1 MPVKILAT
9 GDIHIGKKSSGL
21 PAETEEI
28 ATKHTWMRLVDLAIN
43 NQFDALL
50 LTGDIV
56 DRDNRYFEA
65 IGPLQTGFNKL
76 KTAEIAVFIIAGNHD
91 FDVLKQVVNTSEYD
105 NIHVLGAKGNWE
117 VKSFTANEEEVR
129 FVGWS
134 FPKRYMHTDPLEQLE
149 INGSDL
155 PTIGLLHAELDTPDS
170 RYAPVKT
177 ENLLSHPVDAWIL
190 GHIHKPSAIPEHRPF
205 VLYPGSPH
213 ALSAKEQGKHGPLQI
228 TVESKNDIRIEQIP
242 LSPVR
247 YETLS
252 IDISN
257 ARDEEI
263 LRKLV
268 MDNINRCKEQNK
280 TELAEVRHLVF
291 DIILYGEHPASN
303 DIEKWMATIRDDFY
317 WSEDEL
323 NLSVRKV
330 EFDIRPAVEN
340 MEELAKESS
349 PAGLL
354 AETIVAIQNGQSTP
368 LLNELLKK
376 WKADA
381 ERINNSPVY
390 QNLRWDDRTIN
401 VDDQTGKKEILNQC
415 KRLLGELLNQKA

>member
-1 MPVKILAT
+1 MPLKILAT
-9 GDIHIGKKSSGL
+9 GDIHLGKKSSGL

-28 ATKHTWMRLVDLAIN
+28 ATKHTWMRLIDLAIN

-65 IGPLQTGFNKL
+65 IGPLQTGFSKL
-76 KTAEIAVFIIAGNHD
+76 KTAGITVFIIAGNHD

-105 NIHVLGAKGNWE
+105 NIHFLGANGKWE
-117 VKSFTANEEEVR
+117 VKSFTEKKEEVR

-149 INGSDL
+149 INSSDI

-190 GHIHKPSAIPEHRPF
+190 GHIHKPSPIPKHQPF

-268 MDNINRCKEQNK
+268 MDNINRYKEQNK
-280 TELAEVRHLVF
+280 TDLTEVRYLVF
-291 DIILYGEHPASN
+291 DIVLYGEHPSGK
-303 DIEKWMATIRDDFY
+303 DIEKWMATIHDDFY

-354 AETIVAIQNGQSTP
+354 AETILAIQNGQSTP

-376 WKADA
+376 WKAAA
-381 ERINNSPVY
+381 ERISNSPVY
-390 QNLRWDDRTIN
+390 QNLRSNDRIIN
-401 VDDQTGKKEILNQC
+401 VDNQTGKKEILTQC

>member
-9 GDIHIGKKSSGL
+9 GDIHIGKKSAGL

-28 ATKHTWMRLVDLAIN
+28 ATKHTWMRLVDLAIE
-43 NQFDALL
+43 NQFDVLL

-65 IGPLQTGFNKL
+65 IGPLQTGFSKL
-76 KTAEIAVFIIAGNHD
+76 KTAGIAVFIIAGNHD

-105 NIHVLGAKGNWE
+105 NIHILGANGNWE
-117 VKSFTANEEEVR
+117 IKSFSANEEEVR

-134 FPKRYMHTDPLEQLE
+134 FPERYMHTDPLEQLNIKDSE
-149 INGSDL
+149 L
-155 PTIGLLHAELDTPDS
+155 PTFGLLHAELDTPDS

-190 GHIHKPSAIPEHRPF
+190 GHIHKPSPIPKHQPF

-228 TVESKNDIRIEQIP
+228 TVESKNNIRIEQIP

-247 YETLS
+247 YETLG
-252 IDISN
+252 IEISD
-257 ARDEEI
+257 ARNEEI
-263 LRKLV
+263 LRKV
-268 MDNINRCKEQNK
+268 VTDNINRYKEQNK
-280 TELAEVRHLVF
+280 TELTEVHHLVF
-291 DIILYGEHPASN
+291 DIMLYGEHPSGN

-330 EFDIRPAVEN
+330 EFDIRPAVKN

-354 AETIVAIQNGQSTP
+354 AETILAIQNGQSTP

-376 WKADA
+376 WKAGA

-390 QNLRWDDRTIN
+390 QNLKWNDRTIN
-401 VDDQTGKKEILNQC
+401 VNDQTGKKEILNQC
-415 KRLLGELLNQKA
+415 KRLLGELLNQKS